1 MKNLKKALGYEYTE
15 KKVFDLKREIVED
28 VKVKVVVEKKEVEI
42 KKYKKPSL
50 LELKKILKWDN

>member
-15 KKVFDLKREIVED
+15 KKVFNLKRKIIKD
-28 VKVKVVVEKKEVEI
+28 GKVTTTIEKKEVEV

-50 LELKKILKWDN
+50 SEIKKILKWEN